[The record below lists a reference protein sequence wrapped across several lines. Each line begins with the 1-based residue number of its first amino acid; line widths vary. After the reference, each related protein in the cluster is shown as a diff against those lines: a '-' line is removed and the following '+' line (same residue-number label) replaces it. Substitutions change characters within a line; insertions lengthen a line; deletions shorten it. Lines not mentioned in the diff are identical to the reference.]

1 MRQIPRSRHTLCV
14 DSIDR
19 AIIDQLRRNCRQSNI
34 ELADAVG
41 LTPSPCLRRVKRL
54 EEEGIIIGYHA
65 SIAPAAV
72 DRGFEVLVEIEL
84 KDQSL
89 ASTRRFEAEL
99 VAYDEVIEARRM
111 FGSPDFRLLVATAD
125 LAAYEAFVA
134 NKLLTLPGLG
144 KLQSHFP
151 MRTLKSDAPRAS
163 GRPRS

>member
-1 MRQIPRSRHTLCV
+1 M

-19 AIIDQLRRNCRQSNI
+19 AIISQLRRNCRQSNI
-34 ELADAVG
+34 ELAEAVG

-54 EEEGIIIGYHA
+54 EDEGIITGYHA

-84 KDQSL
+84 KDQSP
-89 ASTRRFEAEL
+89 ASTKKFEAEL
-99 VAYDEVIEARRM
+99 IAHDEVIEARRM
-111 FGSPDFRLLVATAD
+111 FGSPDFRLLVATKD
-125 LAAYEAFVA
+125 LAAYEAFVT

-144 KLQSHFP
+144 NLQSHFP
-151 MRTLKSDAPRAS
+151 MLTIKSDPPRAS